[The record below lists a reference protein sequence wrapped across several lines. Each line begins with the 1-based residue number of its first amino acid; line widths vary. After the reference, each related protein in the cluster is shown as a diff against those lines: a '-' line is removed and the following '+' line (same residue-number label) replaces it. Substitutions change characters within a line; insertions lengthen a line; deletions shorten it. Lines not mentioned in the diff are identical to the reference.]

1 MFAGTL
7 KANNDLD
14 LTSLAR
20 GDIMATTQTTQ
31 RKTAA
36 TKRST
41 AAKKAAQ
48 TRSANQA
55 AEARKR
61 TTAAKKAAETRR
73 ELAKTP
79 VDRVQ
84 EYAEKAVLVQIGAG
98 LVARDALLEAV
109 GGLRTSLSSRESAEK
124 ELELRRRR
132 LEAELKRFE
141 RRGTTARTR
150 FEREAKKTR
159 TRVERDLKSRRSR
172 IENDVKTLRTDLN
185 KQVKGASTQAEF
197 VTSRVENL
205 LQTGLTAGQ
214 KAATTVQ
221 ERIASVA

>member
-1 MFAGTL
+1 
-7 KANNDLD
+7 
-14 LTSLAR
+14 
-20 GDIMATTQTTQ
+20 MATTATTA
-31 RKTAA
+31 RKANA

-84 EYAEKAVLVQIGAG
+84 EYAERAALVQLGAA
-98 LVARDALLEAV
+98 LVARDAVTDAV
-109 GGLRTSLSSRESAEK
+109 GSLRGTLGSRDQAEK
-124 ELELRRRR
+124 ELQVRRRR
-132 LEAELKRFE
+132 FEAELKRFE
-141 RRGTTARTR
+141 RRGSTARTR
-150 FEREAKKTR
+150 IEREAKKTR
-159 TRVERDLKSRRSR
+159 TRVERDLKARRT
-172 IENDVKTLRTDLN
+172 ELT
-185 KQVKGASTQAEF
+185 KQTKGITTQADF

-205 LQTGLTAGQ
+205 LQTGITAGQ

-221 ERIASVA
+221 ERVASVV

>member
-1 MFAGTL
+1 
-7 KANNDLD
+7 
-14 LTSLAR
+14 
-20 GDIMATTQTTQ
+20 MATTATTQ

-41 AAKKAAQ
+41 AAKKAAA

-61 TTAAKKAAETRR
+61 TTAAKMAAETRR

-84 EYAEKAVLVQIGAG
+84 EYAERAVLVPLGAT
-98 LVARDALLEAV
+98 LVARDAVVGAV
-109 GGLRTSLSSRESAEK
+109 DGLRTSLGSRAAAEK
-124 ELELRRRR
+124 ELQVRRRR

-141 RRGTTARTR
+141 RRGSTARTR
-150 FEREAKKTR
+150 FERDLKQRR
-159 TRVERDLKSRRSR
+159 TRLQRDAKS
-172 IENDVKTLRTDLN
+172 LG
-185 KQVKGASTQAEF
+185 KQVSTTGKDVTAQADF

-205 LQTGLTAGQ
+205 VQTGRTAGQ

-221 ERIASVA
+221 ERIASVV